1 MAIIAQKRL
10 FGWEEI
16 EELGDL
22 KRLKLV
28 LEHLPD
34 ERLMKVLEEERGRG
48 RDEYPVR
55 AVWNSVLAGVV
66 YEHVSVQSL
75 RRELLRNSQLR
86 QVCGFEVEKG
96 AEAVPGSWVYSRFL
110 RTLMNHQ
117 EEIDRM
123 FGELVEGLGEEL
135 EDFGD
140 YLAVDGKAIRT
151 HARGRKGGRERRGHR
166 MGDGMWMRTG
176 G

>member
-34 ERLMKVLEEERGRG
+34 ERLMRVLEEERGRG

-66 YEHVSVQSL
+66 YEHVSVGSL
-75 RRELLRNSQLR
+75 RRELKRNGHLR

-96 AEAVPGSWVYSRFL
+96 A
-110 RTLMNHQ
+110 
-117 EEIDRM
+117 
-123 FGELVEGLGEEL
+123 
-135 EDFGD
+135 
-140 YLAVDGKAIRT
+140 KAEKV
-151 HARGRKGGRERRGHR
+151 AP
-166 MGDGMWMRTG
+166 
-176 G
+176 